1 MRRLSSLKIA
11 HLGVSSYCR
20 DFSADTRMADTKQ
33 FFVIHDCEF
42 HNAID
47 GQHHLPCVLKLYTCE
62 MIITQSFKYEKKI
75 NICPKVS
82 NVKHYELRDCS
93 ALLKNR
99 FFRQPK
105 IVFFQVEE
113 RSTSVSKESIF
124 VDERRSHPRCHFR
137 RRPFSSEGPIHLKKK
152 DPRL

>member
-1 MRRLSSLKIA
+1 
-11 HLGVSSYCR
+11 
-20 DFSADTRMADTKQ
+20 MADTKQ

-62 MIITQSFKYEKKI
+62 MIITQSFNYEKKL

-93 ALLKNR
+93 ALLK
-99 FFRQPK
+99 K
-105 IVFFQVEE
+105 SFFQTTKN
-113 RSTSVSKESIF
+113 SFFSGGGKITSVSKESIF
-124 VDERRSHPRCHFR
+124 VDIFVGGRLVPRDL
-137 RRPFSSEGPIHLKKK
+137 ST
-152 DPRL
+152 